1 MKVLVLGC
9 GLQGKAAVYDL
20 SKCKDVS
27 KIVCV
32 DLNINNIYEYSKFLD
47 MKKIELRK
55 LNIMKRMELIGLMK
69 NVDIVIDLL
78 PSKFLDYIADAAIE
92 AGVNSVNTMYGYQIS
107 SHLHKKAIEKGVTI
121 MPEAGLDPGID
132 LILCGHGVRQFDEV
146 HELNSFCGGFPEEDA
161 IDNPLKYKIT
171 WNWDGVLKS
180 YKRPARILCNKRI
193 IDIPVYEQFNVQNIE
208 IVDFPGVG
216 RLEAFPNGDAIIF
229 AEYLGIL
236 PTLINTSR
244 RAMRWSGH
252 SEFWKKL
259 IQLGFLDDEY
269 VNGLDYKLTPH
280 EFISKFLEP
289 KLQYKHNE
297 RDMVVMRNIISG
309 IKDGKNKTIIYEMLD
324 YRDLETGFFAMN
336 RTVGFTV
343 SIIAQMIAKGTINNK
358 GLLTAIKD
366 VPYKEAIYELKK
378 RGIKITES
386 IIEE

>member
-20 SKCKDVS
+20 SKSKDVS

-47 MKKIELRK
+47 MKKIELQK

-78 PSKFLDYIADAAIE
+78 PSKFLDYIADTAIE
-92 AGVNSVNTMYGYQIS
+92 AGVNSVNTMYGHQ
-107 SHLHKKAIEKGVTI
+107 KKGVTI

-146 HELNSFCGGFPEEDA
+146 HELNSFCGGIPEEDA

-180 YKRPARILCNKRI
+180 YKRPAKILRNKKI
-193 IDIPVYEQFNVQNIE
+193 VDIPACEQFNMQNIE

-216 RLEAFPNGDAIIF
+216 RLEAFPNGNAIIF
-229 AEYLGIL
+229 AEHLGIL

-252 SEFWKKL
+252 SEFWNKL

-269 VNGLDYKLTPH
+269 VKGLDYKLTPH
-280 EFISKFLEP
+280 EFMSKFLEP

-297 RDMVVMRNIISG
+297 RDVVVMRNKISG
-309 IKDGKNKTIIYEMLD
+309 IKDGKKKTIIYEMVD

-343 SIIAQMIAKGTINNK
+343 SIIAQMIAKRTINNK

-366 VPYKEAIYELKK
+366 VPYKEFIYELKK